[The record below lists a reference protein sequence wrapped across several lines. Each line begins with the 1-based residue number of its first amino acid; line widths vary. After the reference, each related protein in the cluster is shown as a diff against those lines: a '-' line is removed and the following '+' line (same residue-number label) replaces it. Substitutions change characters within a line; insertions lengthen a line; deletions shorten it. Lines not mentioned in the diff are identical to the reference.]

1 MTQLGNLLTGQKSV
15 SFKIIQGQI
24 TRTVFLTQA
33 FRDLEFVILLTCI
46 VGNVRFIICIYIYI
60 YICCKLS
67 KIIVCLIFQVC
78 VFCPH
83 LDRMSTLVKQL
94 TFWKKG

>member
-1 MTQLGNLLTGQKSV
+1 MLLSIILISLFCSIIMTQLGNLLTGQKSV

-60 YICCKLS
+60 YL
-67 KIIVCLIFQVC
+67 L
-78 VFCPH
+78 
-83 LDRMSTLVKQL
+83 
-94 TFWKKG
+94 

>member
-1 MTQLGNLLTGQKSV
+1 M

-60 YICCKLS
+60 S
-67 KIIVCLIFQVC
+67 AVN
-78 VFCPH
+78 
-83 LDRMSTLVKQL
+83 
-94 TFWKKG
+94 

>member
-60 YICCKLS
+60 S
-67 KIIVCLIFQVC
+67 AVN
-78 VFCPH
+78 
-83 LDRMSTLVKQL
+83 
-94 TFWKKG
+94 